1 MILIFR
7 PFLSGKGAPGGSP
20 WLYFAMASRD
30 SQTVILS
37 RQAILLVTAVGV
49 GLLTL
54 CYVLGVQVGKQS
66 AALRSP
72 QSHGAGEDLQELPAS
87 VSEQLKAFQKDG
99 AGAEQ
104 IKAFEATSAGAEQ
117 AAQAAPAKADPA
129 RADPARADPAKP
141 DPARA
146 DPAKAVPARAEAPKG
161 APPKPEPA
169 PATDRKPSGPDRKAE
184 PSKAD
189 GAKEAAEPRW
199 SLQLISTP
207 DAAEAQ
213 RMAGKARD
221 AGFPTVLVKDNGLIK
236 VRLTQTGTRTAV
248 DATSVKLKNR
258 GFKPFAIRAQ

>member
-1 MILIFR
+1 VILIFR

-129 RADPARADPAKP
+129 RADPA
-141 DPARA
+141 
-146 DPAKAVPARAEAPKG
+146 KAVPARAEAPKG

>member
-1 MILIFR
+1 VILIFR

-117 AAQAAPAKADPA
+117 AAQAAPAKA
-129 RADPARADPAKP
+129 
-141 DPARA
+141 
-146 DPAKAVPARAEAPKG
+146 VPARAEAPKG